1 MILLVKAKMSEIKL
15 LIHDL
20 VRVENLRVE
29 AQEAMEAQEDREVRP
44 ECRHTDSE
52 SIFVVMAE
60 AMGV

>member
-29 AQEAMEAQEDREVRP
+29 AQEAMRGTGGQGSQARV
-44 ECRHTDSE
+44 
-52 SIFVVMAE
+52 
-60 AMGV
+60 